1 MSDMSDAR
9 CVLLVEDEAILA
21 MLVEDILCDAG
32 YRVLKAARVANA
44 LALMRNGEH
53 IDAAIL
59 DINLAGS
66 QVFPVAQQLL
76 AEGIPFLF
84 ASGYGDPGLPPEFQ
98 GRKVLQKP
106 YLPATLT
113 DAVAAL
119 LG

>member
-1 MSDMSDAR
+1 MNAMTATR

-44 LALMRNGEH
+44 LALMQNGGR
-53 IDAAIL
+53 IDAAVL
-59 DINLAGS
+59 DINIAGS

-76 AEGIPFLF
+76 ADGIPFLF
-84 ASGYGDPGLPPEFQ
+84 ASGYGDPGLPPEFR
-98 GRKVLQKP
+98 GRLVLQKP
-106 YLPATLT
+106 YLPITLT

-119 LG
+119 LA